1 MPLTWIIGQELSV
14 CPAIKRTQWYQI
26 PGIAYISHNMGNSP
40 SSTLTSTA
48 GPSRRPLRRK
58 RSALLSHLGL
68 GCASSIE
75 SSESL
80 VTSQETSK
88 LVFNEKINDRYRDSP
103 NTPIAYSPD
112 DPQMDSEEEQILM
125 NFLQEYPGKIF
136 GSNHFANSNLVQN
149 ID

>member
-1 MPLTWIIGQELSV
+1 
-14 CPAIKRTQWYQI
+14 
-26 PGIAYISHNMGNSP
+26 MGNSP

-112 DPQMDSEEEQILM
+112 DPQMDSEEEQIFTS
-125 NFLQEYPGKIF
+125 FLQEYPGKIF